1 MVHFLFFI
9 IVSLL
14 AILLF
19 LFDIFFPIWI
29 SVLIMTFVSF
39 FLINQVIKNKSGI
52 LILIIWIVYALPFIH
67 IPSYIWF
74 NFNDDFPEFGFLWG
88 LQINPYMIDERVI
101 KLTAMIFSVGALGIA
116 SGVLIG
122 YKKSMKNAS
131 LDQYFKIKKIKT
143 LDLIIWFVW
152 VSIGLLLTA
161 LSAPK
166 DTVFV
171 SAYTTS
177 ASALDGLNFSSA
189 WMMSYV
195 ILTFTFCDSILE
207 KNIFL
212 KNIKFKIILV
222 VIFLV
227 VFYYQLLRGD
237 RESLPWVFGI
247 IFIYFYWAIDY
258 TNKTKKYKFSY
269 FKIFIASVLI
279 FFISIIVGFSRTSLN
294 GSSFSDLAILIVD
307 LFQSDIDVSNYFS
320 GTWSAVLL
328 TPLSVAGDHI
338 YGLLPLK
345 LGSDYLNLLLSI
357 PPGFITDFVGY
368 NRPIDAMSG
377 PAWEMRYGM
386 GGTHALVLPFMNFR
400 MFGIFL
406 IPFFWS
412 FIIVK
417 FESFA
422 ISKVNVA
429 SLSLLNV
436 LVMAAPHWLWYG
448 EKNLINAIMLWAIL
462 TFFYKIS
469 IGLGNSSFSTN

>member
-1 MVHFLFFI
+1 M
-9 IVSLL
+9 
-14 AILLF
+14 A
-19 LFDIFFPIWI
+19 
-29 SVLIMTFVSF
+29 FVSF
-39 FLINQVIKNKSGI
+39 YLIKQFNRNKCGI
-52 LILIIWIVYALPFIH
+52 LILIIWLVYALPFIH

-74 NFNDDFPEFGFLWG
+74 NFNGYYPEFGFLWG

-101 KLTAMIFSVGALGIA
+101 KLTAMIFSVGALGIV
-116 SGVLIG
+116 SGVSMG
-122 YKKSMKNAS
+122 YKKTIKDSG
-131 LDQYFKIKKIKT
+131 LDQYFRIRKIKT

-177 ASALDGLNFSSA
+177 ASAIDGLNFSSA

-207 KNIFL
+207 KNIVL
-212 KNIKFKIILV
+212 KKIKFRIILIT
-222 VIFLV
+222 IFLV

-247 IFIYFYWAIDY
+247 IFIYYYWAINF
-258 TNKTKKYKFSY
+258 TNKTKKYNFS
-269 FKIFIASVLI
+269 FFRIIVASVLI
-279 FFISIIVGFSRTSLN
+279 FLISIVVGFSRTSLN
-294 GSSFSDLAILIVD
+294 GASFSDLVLLISD
-307 LFQSDIDVSNYFS
+307 LVQSDVDVSNYFS

-345 LGSDYLNLLLSI
+345 FGLDYLDLFLSI
-357 PPGFITDFVGY
+357 PPGFITDIVGY

-400 MFGIFL
+400 MVGIFL

-412 FIIVK
+412 FVIVK

-422 ISKVNVA
+422 ISKINVS

-448 EKNLINAIMLWAIL
+448 EKNLINAIMLWAVL

-469 IGLGNSSFSTN
+469 IGLGNNSHKVI